1 MRSVRVDKNISFK
14 TKIISKIICS
24 NKAKINELKYY
35 KNLIEF
41 LGKIEKL
48 DIVEKEDFPEDYVIY
63 SVEDLLIGIKNIS
76 VNNKENEKKHLK
88 IQLNNL
94 NIEINKI
101 DQMLSNKSFLKK
113 APKDVVSKTK
123 STKTKL
129 LNKINEIEKFLSE
142 NLM

>member
-1 MRSVRVDKNISFK
+1 MIINIISTVRSFRVDKNISFK
-14 TKIISKIICS
+14 TKLFFKIICS
-24 NKAKINELKYY
+24 NKEKINELKYY

-48 DIVEKEDFPEDYVIY
+48 YIVEKEDFPEDYVIF
-63 SVEDLLIGIKNIS
+63 SVEDLLIGMKNIS

-94 NIEINKI
+94 NIEITKI

-113 APKDVVSKTK
+113 
-123 STKTKL
+123 STKRCC
-129 LNKINEIEKFLSE
+129 F
-142 NLM
+142 